1 MSMRKAAHRAPSAA
15 CRTTGLREDALAA
28 VRRYAEEALAGRE
41 FVAGETT
48 VPVAGRVIGA
58 PELEA
63 LVDASLDGWLTE
75 GRFAARFAPAFA
87 EVAGRDRALLVGS
100 GSQANLLAVAGAC
113 SPLLDR
119 PLKPGDEVITPALG
133 FSTTV
138 APLYQHGLVPVF
150 VDVEIDTLNPS
161 LDGFAEAIG
170 PNTRAVM
177 AAHCLGNPFD
187 AAGLAELCAE
197 RGLVLIE
204 DCCDALGSTLHGRAV
219 GTFGHVATYSFYPA
233 HHMTTGEGGAVVA
246 DDPAWVQ
253 ILGSLREWGR
263 DCWCPPGVNDACGR
277 RFEGTHGELPEGYDH
292 KYVFSQLGFNFKL
305 TDMQAALGLAQ
316 LERLD
321 GFHAARRANFARLD
335 EALAGLDSDLLRVRP
350 IEGADPSWFGYP
362 FTLLEGGAERRTAL
376 QRFLLDRRIDSRL
389 LLGGNLTR
397 QPALLGREHRV
408 AGSLTNADRI
418 TEASA
423 WVGCYPGLSEA
434 MIDWIA
440 ESITAFF
447 ER

>member
-1 MSMRKAAHRAPSAA
+1 MS
-15 CRTTGLREDALAA
+15 TLREEALAA
-28 VRRYAEEALAGRE
+28 ARRYAEEALAGRE

-48 VPVAGRVIGA
+48 VPVAARVIGP

-87 EVAGRDRALLVGS
+87 QAAGRDHALLVGS

-113 SPLLDR
+113 SPLRER
-119 PLKPGDEVITPALG
+119 PLLPGDEVVTPAIG

-138 APLYQHGLVPVF
+138 APIYQQGLVPVF
-150 VDVEIDTLNPS
+150 VDVELDTLNPS
-161 LDGFAEAIG
+161 LDAFAEAVG
-170 PNTRAVM
+170 ERTRAIM

-187 AAGLAELCAE
+187 AAGLGALCAE
-197 RGLVLIE
+197 RELVLIE
-204 DCCDALGSTLHGRAV
+204 DCCDALGSTLGGRPV
-219 GTFGHVATYSFYPA
+219 GTFGDMATYSFYPP
-233 HHMTTGEGGAVVA
+233 HHMTTGEGGAVTT
-246 DDPAWVQ
+246 DDPAWARL
-253 ILGSLREWGR
+253 LGSLREWGR

-277 RFEGTHGELPEGYDH
+277 RFEGRYGELPAGYDH
-292 KYVFSQLGFNFKL
+292 KYVFSQLGFNFKI

-316 LERLD
+316 LERLE

-335 EALAGLDSDLLRVRP
+335 AAMADLDDELVRVRA
-350 IEGADPSWFGYP
+350 IQGGDPSWFGYP
-362 FTLLEGGAERRTAL
+362 FTLREGGAERRTAL
-376 QRFLLDRRIDSRL
+376 QRFLLERRIDSRL

-408 AGSLTNADRI
+408 VGSLESADRI

-423 WVGCYPGLSEA
+423 WVGCYPGLSEP

-440 ESITAFF
+440 ESVRAFF
-447 ER
+447 GR